1 MKPRRFITYTQLVE
15 RGLFN
20 NRVTLRRAI
29 QRYGFP
35 EPFRPSGRN
44 VVWDEEEVEAY
55 MMSRR
60 VRVSASHP

>member
-1 MKPRRFITYTQLVE
+1 MPSPRYITYQQLVE

-44 VVWDEEEVEAY
+44 VVWDEEEVKAY

-60 VRVSASHP
+60 VRASASHP